1 MSGVIS
7 DVLRLLAVL
16 ALAFL
21 AGWAAAHWLA
31 PDLLASYLNGQG
43 TCN

>member
-1 MSGVIS
+1 MPSMGTQHGIPG
-7 DVLRLLAVL
+7 L